1 MFGVII
7 FFCGIGCGALGM
19 CAAILLRAAAHDPT
33 HVPRAL
39 PPATVREIRRD
50 RRRNRADLGPAL
62 DRDRR
67 HWLPPSTDDFD
78 HQETQEI
85 P

>member
-1 MFGVII
+1 MLGVII

-39 PPATVREIRRD
+39 PPATARQIARARRG
-50 RRRNRADLGPAL
+50 NRADLRAAH
-62 DRDRR
+62 DRR
-67 HWLPPSTDDFD
+67 RWISPARADFD
-78 HQETQEI
+78 NEETL
-85 P
+85 